1 MWRLVLDTIRENN
14 MLTPG
19 DCLIVGVSGGADSV
33 SMLHLL
39 AQHRSELQ
47 LSSLVCCHLHH
58 GIRGQEADRDQEF
71 VKNLCAQFN
80 IPFFTERKDIPL
92 LAKERGISEESC
104 GREERYAFFHRTL
117 EQLQKQM
124 NLSPEQIKIATA
136 HTLSDSEETLF
147 LNLLRGSGLRGL
159 CGIPPI
165 RGHIIRPFIACTRQQ
180 VEAYCQSKGLSFVT
194 DSTNSS
200 TLYFRNRLRRQ
211 LMPVLHQLS
220 PAFDQTVLRLTD
232 TLRKDA
238 QVLDQLAAQALE
250 SARWTPFSSL
260 EPTYSRSVLSSL
272 PEALGRRCCALL
284 IRQAGGEAD
293 YEKILLLWHSL
304 FQGGGVPVHPGRQV
318 LVTEKKV
325 LLRTTERSVVQSLP
339 VPLKLDGCT
348 FLGDKRLRTQLQNER
363 NNEFLKNLRKN
374 PLKNCLDYDRIIGDL
389 FLRVR
394 KPGDRIHLAGSSGGK
409 PLKKLFWE
417 RQVPVPERDRLL
429 VLSDDLGVCW
439 VEGFGCDCRVAVEE
453 NTSKILWLFPHEEK
467 NWE

>member
-1 MWRLVLDTIRENN
+1 
-14 MLTPG
+14 
-19 DCLIVGVSGGADSV
+19 
-33 SMLHLL
+33 MLHLL

-200 TLYFRNRLRRQ
+200 TLYFRNRLR
-211 LMPVLHQLS
+211 PS
-220 PAFDQTVLRLTD
+220 ADAGAASAFPRL
-232 TLRKDA
+232 
-238 QVLDQLAAQALE
+238 
-250 SARWTPFSSL
+250 
-260 EPTYSRSVLSSL
+260 
-272 PEALGRRCCALL
+272 
-284 IRQAGGEAD
+284 
-293 YEKILLLWHSL
+293 
-304 FQGGGVPVHPGRQV
+304 
-318 LVTEKKV
+318 
-325 LLRTTERSVVQSLP
+325 
-339 VPLKLDGCT
+339 
-348 FLGDKRLRTQLQNER
+348 
-363 NNEFLKNLRKN
+363 
-374 PLKNCLDYDRIIGDL
+374 
-389 FLRVR
+389 
-394 KPGDRIHLAGSSGGK
+394 
-409 PLKKLFWE
+409 
-417 RQVPVPERDRLL
+417 
-429 VLSDDLGVCW
+429 
-439 VEGFGCDCRVAVEE
+439 
-453 NTSKILWLFPHEEK
+453 
-467 NWE
+467 